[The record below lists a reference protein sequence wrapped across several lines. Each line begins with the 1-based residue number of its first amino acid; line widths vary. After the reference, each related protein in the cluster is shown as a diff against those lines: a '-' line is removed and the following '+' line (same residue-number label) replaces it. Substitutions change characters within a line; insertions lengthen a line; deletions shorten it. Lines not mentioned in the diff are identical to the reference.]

1 MQPTFN
7 KKNLFYDNF
16 PHLPALRMKESFGLN
31 YFEQFVIRSE
41 IQKLVTAAYE
51 NLVDQHDLRHF
62 DVYGEIGEQFDDN
75 FYRELKMVVTHKL
88 HDENTWTFLDGLMPR
103 LEIEDEQEN
112 ADFMTKIGASMGL
125 CLPRSQSTG
134 HVLLKDVLILLI
146 NYDLEPLSGQEL
158 LGLTKVQ

>member
-1 MQPTFN
+1 MPYTFN
-7 KKNLFYDNF
+7 FKPMFYDNF
-16 PHLPALRMKESFGLN
+16 THLPALRMKESFGLN
-31 YFEQFVIRSE
+31 YFEQFVIRNE

-75 FYRELKMVVTHKL
+75 FYSELKVAVTHKL
-88 HDENTWTFLDGLMPR
+88 HDENTWTFLDDLMPR

-146 NYDLEPLSGQEL
+146 NFDLEPLSGQEL

>member
-1 MQPTFN
+1 MPYIINT
-7 KKNLFYDNF
+7 KPLFYDYLL
-16 PHLPALRMKESFGLN
+16 HLPALKMKECFGLG
-31 YFEQFVIRSE
+31 YFEQTIVRDE
-41 IQKLVTAAYE
+41 IQKVITMTYE

-75 FYRELKMVVTHKL
+75 FYSELKVAVTHKL
-88 HDENTWTFLDGLMPR
+88 HDENTWTFLDDLMPR

-112 ADFMTKIGASMGL
+112 ADFMTKMGASMGL

-158 LGLTKVQ
+158 LALTKMQ